1 MKARSLLFFSLVGS
15 LACACACA
23 APNEATLLQK
33 HSSVAGGTPSADENV
48 LHLDVRQGQRNNQCS
63 AALISPRL
71 VLTAAHC
78 VTAQW
83 SELECD
89 STQLNEVLPASAF
102 RLTNRA
108 NLQAAPEDAEF
119 LRVRAV
125 EPYAPLGL
133 ICGQDWALLE
143 LVEPLLHISPLLV
156 SEAPSSQSIYRLVGY
171 GFGHEAGTGEGIRRT
186 SDWQQVQCV
195 GREACRSHT
204 LSAMAGSTHTLLTD
218 ITDNEWVG
226 AAGACPGDSGGPALD
241 QDGFLIGIS
250 SRGYDDCS
258 LSIFSALDLDWLGQR
273 VRENAIKND
282 EAIPDWAQLP
292 TSDTSQ
298 HHAGSN
304 QGGRAG
310 TSNNPATE
318 ETPAQGGRSQVT
330 PEEEG
335 PTMVGPGCSCT
346 LTHTK
351 RHPTGAVSFVLLV
364 LILLPIRRQL
374 RA

>member
-125 EPYAPLGL
+125 E
-133 ICGQDWALLE
+133 
-143 LVEPLLHISPLLV
+143 
-156 SEAPSSQSIYRLVGY
+156 
-171 GFGHEAGTGEGIRRT
+171 
-186 SDWQQVQCV
+186 
-195 GREACRSHT
+195 
-204 LSAMAGSTHTLLTD
+204 
-218 ITDNEWVG
+218 
-226 AAGACPGDSGGPALD
+226 
-241 QDGFLIGIS
+241 
-250 SRGYDDCS
+250 
-258 LSIFSALDLDWLGQR
+258 
-273 VRENAIKND
+273 
-282 EAIPDWAQLP
+282 
-292 TSDTSQ
+292 
-298 HHAGSN
+298 
-304 QGGRAG
+304 
-310 TSNNPATE
+310 
-318 ETPAQGGRSQVT
+318 
-330 PEEEG
+330 
-335 PTMVGPGCSCT
+335 
-346 LTHTK
+346 
-351 RHPTGAVSFVLLV
+351 
-364 LILLPIRRQL
+364 
-374 RA
+374 